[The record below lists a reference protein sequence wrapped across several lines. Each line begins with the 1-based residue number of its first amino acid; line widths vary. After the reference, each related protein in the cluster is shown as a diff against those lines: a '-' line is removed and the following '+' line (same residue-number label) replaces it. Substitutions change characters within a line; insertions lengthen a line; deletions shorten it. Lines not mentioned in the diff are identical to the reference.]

1 MTGPRPTTRTKPDAG
16 VAAAA
21 ERAARRHRARARIE
35 PDDMGQTFVCLGR
48 LYGEGRLYLLLMR
61 PGVRLLIEQPE
72 HLPAVRKGE
81 HLTVDHAMALVRA
94 DSVND
99 AEGEGR
105 HAR

>member
-1 MTGPRPTTRTKPDAG
+1 MTDTRFTNRAKPDAR
-16 VAAAA
+16 VAVAA

-35 PDDMGQTFVCLGR
+35 PDDLGQTFVCLGR
-48 LYGEGRLYLLLMR
+48 LYGEGRLYLLLTR
-61 PGVRLLIEQPE
+61 PGLRLLIEQPE

-81 HLTVDHAMALVRA
+81 HLTVDHAMGLVRT

-99 AEGEGR
+99 AEGEGG